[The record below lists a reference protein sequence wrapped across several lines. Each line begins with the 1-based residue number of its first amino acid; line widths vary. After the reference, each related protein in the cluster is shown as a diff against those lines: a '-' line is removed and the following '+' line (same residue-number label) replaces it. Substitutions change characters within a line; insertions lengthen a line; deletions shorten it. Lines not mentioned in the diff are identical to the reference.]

1 MDTDDQ
7 KERRLTHLKS
17 NLEKQYNRYT
27 SISTKDLLVFFYLN
41 NLNTTLLTLLLW
53 EYRNHSTDWLNIF
66 LEYEAFFIMLMYF
79 LRNCDE

>member
-7 KERRLTHLKS
+7 KEKIDSFGKQSRKAVQQIHLD
-17 NLEKQYNRYT
+17 QYERPF
-27 SISTKDLLVFFYLN
+27 SIFYLN

-66 LEYEAFFIMLMYF
+66 LEYVGFFHNANVF
-79 LRNCDE
+79 FGNCDE